1 MGESFFTFCKLTAWL
16 KKKKKKKES
25 LCYHQFIYVTARHA
39 PQINSIC
46 LRQSYVQTSI
56 YTAAGAQG
64 RLCLMP
70 QWHIHY
76 FELKLLD
83 KQPVGKKFI

>member
-1 MGESFFTFCKLTAWL
+1 MLKTKL
-16 KKKKKKKES
+16 
-25 LCYHQFIYVTARHA
+25 CV
-39 PQINSIC
+39 N
-46 LRQSYVQTSI
+46 I

-64 RLCLMP
+64 RLPLMP

-83 KQPVGKKFI
+83 KQPVGKKFIKKIFF